1 MANIEDL
8 KEQLEALKI
17 VNEAAYKETVKVIKE
32 QKRLEAQLKVGAIA
46 AEDYKKKTEELN
58 NSLSAEAKEMKALQ
72 EEIHKTTEAM
82 EKLKAVSDK
91 ANETLTG
98 AASAVDSFTGLN
110 MKMFTSFRDTAGGAL
125 DYSRK
130 IQGLSVEIRRSTGFA
145 NRHVKSFD
153 SIRESYASVGL
164 DAAAATQAIIS
175 LSTGF
180 SAFDGVTSGTR
191 KSLLATAK
199 EFNLLGVE
207 FEEFATMNE
216 RIRFSFGLVGGAAQ
230 AASEDM
236 KRIAL
241 ETGRP
246 LGTVVKDLNE
256 IGPELAR
263 FGADGPRIFEALAKK
278 ARVLGTTIKEAFDIT
293 ELFDTFEGAANVA
306 GRLNAQLGL
315 QLNSVEMMKATSEER
330 LDILRQEFSMRGVD
344 IQTAGRRQQQ
354 MIASILGTDVET
366 AKKMLGAE
374 MDASRFRA
382 EKATQDQMI
391 KQEDLANST
400 RQKQIEALVEN
411 TVGLRNLI
419 KAQNDVL
426 RFANDNAGA
435 TAGATLG
442 AAGIAAGIGALG
454 TYALT
459 KGRGAALMA
468 RMRGTVPSGP
478 AGAGS
483 KLLPGRIPNPDKP
496 NSAGLIPGSKRHRK
510 LIAKGKMPADSL
522 PGSTSKV
529 AAGGATRGLIGGGA
543 KAIGRAIP
551 FLGMGIGIMGAMD
564 RIGSGD
570 YMGALGELGVGAMS
584 FIPGLGGL
592 AAAGLGSMALSRR
605 DSNRASSQMTAQNLA
620 SQEGLAGARANEL
633 VIKELVV
640 QSTVELDGTKL
651 GETIKTYLDK
661 NAKIVGGAMN
671 NQLQPTTGN

>member
-17 VNEAAYKETVKVIKE
+17 VNEAAYKETVRAIIE
-32 QKRLEAQLKVGAIA
+32 QRKLEAQLKAGAIA

-58 NSLSAEAKEMKALQ
+58 NSLSDEAKEMKALQ

-91 ANETLTG
+91 ASETLTG

-153 SIRESYASVGL
+153 DIRASYASVGI
-164 DAAAATQAIIS
+164 DAAGAAQAITS

-180 SAFDGVTSGTR
+180 SAFDGVTESTR

-199 EFNLLGVE
+199 DFNELGVE
-207 FEEFATMNE
+207 FEDFASMNE
-216 RIRFSFGLVGGAAQ
+216 RLRFSFGLVGGAAQ

-236 KRIAL
+236 KRISL
-241 ETGRP
+241 ETGRALP
-246 LGTVVKDLNE
+246 QVVKDFNE
-256 IGPELAR
+256 MGPELAR
-263 FGADGPRIFEALAKK
+263 FGSDGVRIFEELSKK
-278 ARVLGTTIKEAFDIT
+278 ARVLGTTVKEAFDIT

-330 LDILRQEFSMRGVD
+330 LDILRQEFSMRGID

-366 AKKMLGAE
+366 AKKMLGPE

-382 EKATQDQMI
+382 EATTQEQRI

-400 RQKQIEALVEN
+400 REKQIEAIVEN

-419 KAQNDVL
+419 KVQGDVL

-435 TAGATLG
+435 TAGGTLAASG
-442 AAGIAAGIGALG
+442 AIMGVTALAGLAL
-454 TYALT
+454 
-459 KGRGAALMA
+459 KGRAPGMIA
-468 RMRGTVPSGP
+468 RFRGTTPSGP
-478 AGAGS
+478 AGTGS

-496 NSAGLIPGSKRHRK
+496 NSEGLIPGSKRHRK
-510 LIAKGKMPADSL
+510 LVAKGKMPADSL

-605 DSNRASSQMTAQNLA
+605 DSNRASSQMNAQSA
-620 SQEGLAGARANEL
+620 SFQRDMRESRANEL

-651 GETIKTYLDK
+651 GETIKTYLGK

-671 NQLQPTTGN
+671 NQLQPTSGN

>member
-17 VNEAAYKETVKVIKE
+17 VNEAAYKETVRAIIE
-32 QKRLEAQLKVGAIA
+32 QRKLEAQLKAGAIA

-82 EKLKAVSDK
+82 EKLKAVSDR
-91 ANETLTG
+91 ASETLTG

-110 MKMFTSFRDTAGGAL
+110 MKMFTSFKDTASGAF

-153 SIRESYASVGL
+153 DIRASYASVGI
-164 DAAAATQAIIS
+164 DAAGAAQAITS

-180 SAFDGVTSGTR
+180 SAFDGVTESTR

-199 EFNLLGVE
+199 DFNTLGVE
-207 FEEFATMNE
+207 FDDFASMNE
-216 RIRFSFGLVGGAAQ
+216 RLRFSFGLVGGAAQ

-236 KRIAL
+236 KRISL
-241 ETGRP
+241 ETGRALP
-246 LGTVVKDLNE
+246 QVVKDFNE
-256 IGPELAR
+256 MGPELAR
-263 FGADGPRIFEALAKK
+263 FGSDGVRIFEELSKK
-278 ARVLGTTIKEAFDIT
+278 ARVLGTTVKEAFDIT

-330 LDILRQEFSMRGVD
+330 LDILRQEFSMRGIDV
-344 IQTAGRRQQQ
+344 QTAGRRQQQ

-366 AKKMLGAE
+366 AKKMLGPE

-382 EKATQDQMI
+382 EATTQEQRI

-400 RQKQIEALVEN
+400 REKQIEAIVEN

-419 KAQNDVL
+419 KVQGDVL

-435 TAGATLG
+435 TAGGTLG
-442 AAGIAAGIGALG
+442 AAGLIAGIGAVG
-454 TYALT
+454 TLALT
-459 KGRGAALMA
+459 RGRAAGMMS
-468 RMRGTVPSGP
+468 RFRGTTPSGP
-478 AGAGS
+478 AGTGS

-496 NSAGLIPGSKRHRK
+496 NSAGLVPGSKRHRK
-510 LIAKGKMPADSL
+510 LVAKGKLPADSL

-551 FLGMGIGIMGAMD
+551 FLGMGIGIMGAID

-584 FIPGLGGL
+584 FVPGLGGL

-605 DSNRASSQMTAQNLA
+605 DSNRASSQMNAQNA
-620 SQEGLAGARANEL
+620 SFQKDMRENRANEL

-640 QSTVELDGTKL
+640 QSTVELDGTKM
-651 GETIKTYLDK
+651 GETIRTYLNQ
-661 NAKIVGGAMN
+661 NAKIIGGAMN
-671 NQLQPTTGN
+671 NQLQPTSGN

>member
-1 MANIEDL
+1 VANIEDL

-17 VNEAAYKETVKVIKE
+17 VNEAAYKETVRAIIE
-32 QKRLEAQLKVGAIA
+32 QRKLEAQLKAGAIA

-58 NSLSAEAKEMKALQ
+58 NSLSDEAKEMKALQ

-110 MKMFTSFRDTAGGAL
+110 MKMFTSFRDTAGGAF

-153 SIRESYASVGL
+153 DIRASYASVGI
-164 DAAAATQAIIS
+164 DAAGAAQAITS

-180 SAFDGVTSGTR
+180 SAFDGVTESTR
-191 KSLLATAK
+191 KSLLTTAK
-199 EFNLLGVE
+199 DFNTLGVE
-207 FEEFATMNE
+207 FDDFASMNE
-216 RIRFSFGLVGGAAQ
+216 RLRFSFGLVGGAAQ

-236 KRIAL
+236 KRISL
-241 ETGRP
+241 ETGRALP
-246 LGTVVKDLNE
+246 QVVKDFNE
-256 IGPELAR
+256 IGPALAR
-263 FGADGPRIFEALAKK
+263 FGSDGPRIFEALAKK

-330 LDILRQEFSMRGVD
+330 LDILRQEFSMRGID

-366 AKKMLGAE
+366 AKKMLGPE
-374 MDASRFRA
+374 MDANRFRA
-382 EKATQDQMI
+382 EATTQEQRI

-400 RQKQIEALVEN
+400 REKQIEAIVEN

-419 KAQNDVL
+419 SVQNKAL

-435 TAGATLG
+435 TAGGTLATSG
-442 AAGIAAGIGALG
+442 VIAGIASIGTL
-454 TYALT
+454 ALT
-459 KGRGAALMA
+459 RGRGAALMA
-468 RMRGTVPSGP
+468 RMRGTAPRTAPSGP
-478 AGAGS
+478 APRTQPTAGNRQQRRAREAIERRQGRRGSLPRPAPASGA
-483 KLLPGRIPNPDKP
+483 
-496 NSAGLIPGSKRHRK
+496 
-510 LIAKGKMPADSL
+510 AKGLAM
-522 PGSTSKV
+522 
-529 AAGGATRGLIGGGA
+529 GGA
-543 KAIGRAIP
+543 KALGRAIP
-551 FLGMGIGIMGAMD
+551 FLGMGIGIMGAMN

-570 YMGALGELGVGAMS
+570 YMGALGELGVGALS

-592 AAAGLGSMALSRR
+592 AAAGLGSVALSRR
-605 DSNRASSQMTAQNLA
+605 DSNRASSQMNAQSA
-620 SQEGLAGARANEL
+620 SFQKDMRENRANEL

-651 GETIKTYLDK
+651 GETIKTYLGK

-671 NQLQPTTGN
+671 NQLQPTSGN